1 MEHLS
6 DKQLLELLE
15 RSGDRKDAL
24 PGHLD
29 RCMPCQ
35 KRWQSL
41 QESWHSLGAWTVD
54 MPAIDLTE
62 RILCQVVPQRT
73 IFLWQPQAWVRIAA
87 SVMIGVGLG
96 LLMGR
101 IGSTPASR
109 EQMTQAFYLDTLS
122 LNSSTGWTAPLLDG
136 PQEP

>member
-15 RSGDRKDAL
+15 QSGNRKDPL

-29 RCMPCQ
+29 QCGSCQ
-35 KRWQSL
+35 ERWQTL
-41 QESWHSLGAWTVD
+41 QESWDKLGAWTID
-54 MPAIDLTE
+54 RPEIDLSE
-62 RILCQVVPQRT
+62 RILGQVVPQRT

-87 SVMIGVGLG
+87 SVLIGVGLG
-96 LLMGR
+96 LFMGR
-101 IGSTPASR
+101 IGSAPMST
-109 EQMTQAFYLDTLS
+109 EQVSHDIYLDTLA
-122 LNSSTGWTAPLLDG
+122 LNSSTGWTAPLLDE